1 MTRSDEM
8 PVEPAGPVDEA
19 AGAAPG
25 ADEEVLRAGL
35 DAVGAS
41 AAVPDAEATAE
52 AEAAAVAAAGN
63 GGGNGAD
70 VPVEVLAA
78 RIAAEDDEV
87 TGAEAVR
94 RAAAHAADG
103 GEVEGGP
110 WARWKQ
116 RTTQGAPLFP
126 LGVLFGL
133 NMVDELDRAAFGVL
147 LPEIRD
153 HFGLDTGGVLTVVSL
168 SMIAAL
174 ILALPIG
181 FYADRWKRV
190 PIAAGGASVWGIFSL
205 LSGLAPNLWVLGSA
219 RAGAGLGRA
228 VNDPVHNSLLADYYD
243 IPARPRVYA
252 VHRYANALGQFLGPL
267 SAGLIAY
274 AMGWRAPF
282 VVFAVVTALFVLLAL
297 RLREPVRGRFER
309 QAMGAGDEVAHTEED
324 APSWAESS
332 RIVWQVRSLRRV
344 YIALPFVAI
353 AIAGLLTL
361 GGLYYDEVFGLD
373 ERARGFT
380 AAGLEGAAQLVGLMF
395 GIPLTSRLMA
405 KGPGHVVRFLGTVS
419 FGIAAAWIL
428 FALAPTLPLAIA
440 ANAVLSASFFLLLPG
455 IFVTLSLAVPAK
467 VRAFGYAVGTLFILP
482 GLLILPIIGWLADEH
497 GIRTG
502 LVIASPVFVVGG
514 LILASAGK
522 FVEHDIAQVW
532 TQTAARSEVAH
543 LRRQGRVKLLLGRG
557 IDVHYDNVQVLFGVD
572 FEVDEGEIVALMGT
586 NGAGKSTL
594 LKAIAGLVQPSGGA
608 IVFDGRD
615 MTHTP
620 PDEIAQRGVAVVPGG
635 QGVFTQLS
643 VADNLRLAGWTRRG
657 RPEEVRAATEEVL
670 DLFPALRE
678 RLDEPAGNLSGG
690 QQQMLTL
697 GMAFIAR
704 PRLLMI
710 DELSLGL
717 APSVVSRLLEVV
729 RKLRDEGTTV
739 ILVEQSVNVA
749 LTVADRAYFMEKGEI
764 RFEGP
769 TAELLERPDL
779 LRSVFLR
786 TAAAEVGAEEDE
798 ARAHSGLREGP
809 PVLEVRDVTRSF
821 GGVRALDGVSF
832 DLRPGEILGFIG
844 PNGAGKT
851 TLFDVI
857 SGFTP
862 ADRGSV
868 RLLSGGEMVEL
879 RDKPTHLRSW
889 LGLGRSFQDGR
900 LFPGLT
906 VHEAIAVALEQH
918 VEVRDPVAAAL
929 HLPSVVDSEDAVA
942 DRVDELIE
950 LLALGAYR
958 DKFVREL
965 STGTRRVVDLACVLA
980 QGPTVLLLDEPSSGI
995 AQREAEALAPM
1006 LRRVRDELG
1015 ASLLVIEHD
1024 LPLLSSIAD
1033 RLIALDLGRVVAE
1046 GTPAEV
1052 VEHPAV
1058 VASYLGTDEAAI
1070 TRSGARAP
1078 AERRP

>member
-8 PVEPAGPVDEA
+8 PVDPAGPVDEA
-19 AGAAPG
+19 AAPG
-25 ADEEVLRAGL
+25 ADDAVLRAGL
-35 DAVGAS
+35 DALGAG
-41 AAVPDAEATAE
+41 AAVPDAETDAE
-52 AEAAAVAAAGN
+52 AEAVAEVAAGN
-63 GGGNGAD
+63 GERDQVARVDD
-70 VPVEVLAA
+70 VAA
-78 RIAAEDDEV
+78 RVAAEADEV

-94 RAAAHAADG
+94 RAAAQAADRV
-103 GEVEGGP
+103 EAEGGP

-116 RTTQGAPLFP
+116 RTTHGAPLFP

-153 HFGLDTGGVLTVVSL
+153 HFGLDTSGVLTVVSL

-174 ILALPIG
+174 LLALPIG

-190 PIAAGGASVWGIFSL
+190 PIATAGASVWGFFSL

-282 VVFAVVTALFVLLAL
+282 VVFAVVTAVFVLLSL

-309 QAMGAGDEVAHTEED
+309 RAMGAGDDVARTEED

-361 GGLYYDEVFGLD
+361 GGLYYDEVFDLD

-405 KGPGHVVRFLGTVS
+405 KGPGNVVRFLGTVS
-419 FGIAAAWIL
+419 FGIAGAWIL

-440 ANAVLSASFFLLLPG
+440 ANAVLSASFFLLIPG

-482 GLLILPIIGWLADEH
+482 GLLLLPVIGWLADEH

-502 LVIASPVFVVGG
+502 LVLASPVFVIGG

-543 LRRQGRVKLLLGRG
+543 LRSQGEVKLLLGRG

-572 FEVDEGEIVALMGT
+572 FEIDEGEIVALMGT

-594 LKAIAGLVQPSGGA
+594 LKAISGLVQPSGGA

-643 VADNLRLAGWTRRG
+643 VADNLRLAGWTRRR
-657 RPEEVRAATEEVL
+657 RPEDVRAAIEEVL

-697 GMAFIAR
+697 GMAFVSR

-786 TAAAEVGAEEDE
+786 TAAAEVDAEQGE

-851 TLFDVI
+851 TLFDVV

-929 HLPSVVDSEDAVA
+929 HLPSVVDSEEAVA

-950 LLALGAYR
+950 LRALGAYR

>member
-1 MTRSDEM
+1 MTRSDETH
-8 PVEPAGPVDEA
+8 VDQ
-19 AGAAPG
+19 APG
-25 ADEEVLRAGL
+25 A
-35 DAVGAS
+35 
-41 AAVPDAEATAE
+41 AEAPLE
-52 AEAAAVAAAGN
+52 AAVAAIGISAP
-63 GGGNGAD
+63 
-70 VPVEVLAA
+70 VPDPIVIEE
-78 RIAAEDDEV
+78 AAEDAAADAATAASSSGSTVTAASDEV
-87 TGAEAVR
+87 R
-94 RAAAHAADG
+94 G
-103 GEVEGGP
+103 GV

-116 RTTQGAPLFP
+116 RTTQGAPIFP

-133 NMVDELDRAAFGVL
+133 NMVDELDRTAFGVL

-153 HFGLDTGGVLTVVSL
+153 HFGLDNNGILTVVSL
-168 SMIAAL
+168 SLVAGL

-181 FYADRWKRV
+181 FYADRWRRV
-190 PIAAGGASVWGIFSL
+190 PIAGVGASIWGVFSVL
-205 LSGLAPNLWVLGSA
+205 TAMATNLWVLGSA

-252 VHRYANALGQFLGPL
+252 VHRYANALGQFLGPML
-267 SAGLIAY
+267 GGLIAFSL
-274 AMGWRAPF
+274 GWRAPF
-282 VVFAVVTALFVLLAL
+282 IVFAIVTAFFVVLTF
-297 RLREPVRGRFER
+297 RLREPIRGHFER
-309 QAMGAGDEVAHTEED
+309 KAMGVSAEVADTEEEP
-324 APSWAESS
+324 PSWAESF
-332 RIVWQVRSLRRV
+332 RIVWQVRSLRRM
-344 YIALPFVAI
+344 YMALPFVAI
-353 AIAGLLTL
+353 AIVGLLTL

-380 AAGLEGAAQLVGLMF
+380 VAGLEGAAQFVGLMF
-395 GIPLTSRLMA
+395 GIPLTTRLMA
-405 KGPGHVVRFLGTVS
+405 KGPGHVVRFLGKVS
-419 FGIAAAWIL
+419 FGIAAAWVV
-428 FALAPTLPLAIA
+428 FALAPTLPLAIVANSIVSA
-440 ANAVLSASFFLLLPG
+440 AFFLLIPG

-467 VRAFGYAVGTLFILP
+467 VRSFGFAIGTLFILP
-482 GLLILPIIGWLADEH
+482 GLLLLPVIGWLADEYS
-497 GIRTG
+497 IRTG
-502 LVIASPVFVVGG
+502 LLVAAPVFVIGG
-514 LILASAGK
+514 LILASAGA
-522 FVEHDIAQVW
+522 FVEHDITQVW
-532 TQTAARSEVAH
+532 KQTAARSEVAL
-543 LRRQGRVKLLLGRG
+543 LRRQGKVKLLLGRD
-557 IDVHYDNVQVLFGVD
+557 IDVHYDNVQVLFGVN

-594 LKAIAGLVQPSGGA
+594 LRALSGLVQASGGA

-620 PDEIAQRGVAVVPGG
+620 PDEIAGRGVSVVPGG
-635 QGVFTQLS
+635 QGVFTQLT
-643 VADNLRLAGWTRRG
+643 VADNLRLAAWNHRK
-657 RPEEVRAATEEVL
+657 RAAETRADTERVL
-670 DLFPALRE
+670 EMFPILRE
-678 RLDEPAGNLSGG
+678 RADEPAGNLSGG

-697 GMAFIAR
+697 GMAFIGK

-717 APSVVSRLLEVV
+717 APSVVSQLLEMV
-729 RKLRDEGTTV
+729 RTLRDGGTTV

-769 TAELLERPDL
+769 TSELLERPDL

-786 TAAAEVGAEEDE
+786 AAAAEVESEDGE

-809 PVLEVRDVTRSF
+809 PVLEVRDVTRRF

-832 DLRPGEILGFIG
+832 DVRPGEILGFIG

-857 SGFTP
+857 SGYTP
-862 ADRGSV
+862 ADGGSI
-868 RLLSGGEMVEL
+868 RLLSGGEMVDL
-879 RDKPTHLRSW
+879 HDAPTHVRSW
-889 LGLGRSFQDGR
+889 RGLGRSFQDGR

-918 VEVRDPVAAAL
+918 VEVRDPIAAAL
-929 HLPSVVDSEDAVA
+929 HLPSVNDSEQKVHA
-942 DRVDELIE
+942 RVDELIE

-1006 LRRVRDELG
+1006 LRRVRDDLG

-1024 LPLLSSIAD
+1024 LPLLGSISD
-1033 RLIALDLGRVVAE
+1033 RMIALDLGRLVAE

-1052 VEHPAV
+1052 IEHPAV

-1070 TRSGARAP
+1070 TRSGAPAP
-1078 AERRP
+1078 G

>member
-1 MTRSDEM
+1 VTRQDES
-8 PVEPAGPVDEA
+8 P
-19 AGAAPG
+19 
-25 ADEEVLRAGL
+25 L
-35 DAVGAS
+35 DAVVDAI
-41 AAVPDAEATAE
+41 AIDTPAPDLVVAEAV
-52 AEAAAVAAAGN
+52 AEAAAEAPAAAD
-63 GGGNGAD
+63 A
-70 VPVEVLAA
+70 
-78 RIAAEDDEV
+78 
-87 TGAEAVR
+87 
-94 RAAAHAADG
+94 G
-103 GEVEGGP
+103 GEVRGGP

-116 RTTQGAPLFP
+116 KTTLGAPFYP
-126 LGVLFGL
+126 LAVLFGL
-133 NMVDELDRAAFGVL
+133 NMVDELDRTAFGVL

-153 HFGLDTGGVLTVVSL
+153 HFGLDTSGILTVVSL
-168 SMIAAL
+168 SLIAAL

-181 FYADRWKRV
+181 FYADRWRRV
-190 PIAAGGASVWGIFSL
+190 PIAGAGATVWGVFSL
-205 LSGLAPNLWVLGSA
+205 LTSVAQNIWMLGGA

-267 SAGLIAY
+267 TGGLIAY
-274 AMGWRAPF
+274 AFGWRAPF
-282 VVFAVVTALFVLLAL
+282 VVFAVVTGIFVVLSLQ
-297 RLREPVRGRFER
+297 LREPVRGRFER
-309 QAMGAGDEVAHTEED
+309 RAMGASDAVADTEEEP
-324 APSWAESS
+324 PSWAESF
-332 RIVWQVRSLRRV
+332 RIIWQVRTLRRIFV
-344 YIALPFVAI
+344 ALPFVAI
-353 AIAGLLTL
+353 AIVGLLTL
-361 GGLYYDEVFGLD
+361 SGLYYEEVFDLD

-380 AAGLEGAAQLVGLMF
+380 SAGLEGVAQFAGLMF
-395 GIPLTSRLMA
+395 GIPLTTRLMA
-405 KGPGHVVRFLGTVS
+405 KGPGNVVRFLGKVS
-419 FGIAAAWIL
+419 FGIAACWVA
-428 FALAPTLPLAIA
+428 FAFAPNLGVAIA
-440 ANAVLSASFFLLLPG
+440 FNAVLSAGFFLLIPG

-467 VRAFGYAVGTLFILP
+467 VRAFGFAIGTLFILP
-482 GLLILPIIGWLADEH
+482 GLLLLPIIGALSDTY

-502 LVIASPVFVVGG
+502 LVVAAPVFVIGG
-514 LILASAGK
+514 LILASAGA

-532 TQTAARSEVAH
+532 KQTAARSEVAH
-543 LRRQGRVKLLLGRG
+543 LRRQGKVKLLLGRD

-594 LKAIAGLVQPSGGA
+594 LRAISGLVQASGGA

-620 PDEIAQRGVAVVPGG
+620 PDEIAGRGVSVVPGG

-643 VADNLRLAGWTRRG
+643 VGDNLRLAAWNHRRRPG
-657 RPEEVRAATEEVL
+657 RAGRAAADTEQVL
-670 DLFPALRE
+670 DMFPILRE

-697 GMAFIAR
+697 GMAFIGK

-717 APSVVSRLLEVV
+717 APAVVGQLLEMV
-729 RKLRDEGTTV
+729 RTLRDAGTTV

-749 LTVADRAYFMEKGEI
+749 LTVADRAYFMEKGEV

-769 TAELLERPDL
+769 AAELLERPDL

-786 TAAAEVGAEEDE
+786 AAAAEVEGEQDE
-798 ARAHSGLREGP
+798 LVAHSAVREGA
-809 PVLEVRDVTRSF
+809 PVLEVRDVTRRF
-821 GGVRALDGVSF
+821 GGVRALNGVSF

-857 SGFTP
+857 SGYTP
-862 ADRGSV
+862 ADAGSI
-868 RLLSGGEMVEL
+868 RLRAGDDMVDL
-879 RDKPTHLRSW
+879 HDKPTHLRSW
-889 LGLGRSFQDGR
+889 AGLGRSFQDGR

-918 VEVRDPVAAAL
+918 VEVRDPIAATL
-929 HLPSVVDSEDAVA
+929 HLPSVNDSEQAVHA
-942 DRVDELIE
+942 RVDELIE

-980 QGPTVLLLDEPSSGI
+980 QGPSVLLLDEPSSGI

-1024 LPLLSSIAD
+1024 LPLLGSISD
-1033 RLIALDLGRVVAE
+1033 RMIALDLGRVVAE

-1052 VEHPAV
+1052 IEHPAV

-1070 TRSGARAP
+1070 TRSGMAAP
-1078 AERRP
+1078 SPTG